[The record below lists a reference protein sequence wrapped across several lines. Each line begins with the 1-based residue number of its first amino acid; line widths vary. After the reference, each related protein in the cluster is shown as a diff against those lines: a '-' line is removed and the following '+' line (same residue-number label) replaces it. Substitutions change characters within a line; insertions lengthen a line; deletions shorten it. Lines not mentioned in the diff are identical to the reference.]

1 MKNSNI
7 LLTNKLAE
15 VTSEKD
21 RIVEEKNAQLNQI
34 YAENQRLLA
43 EIHHL
48 KHQLQGQTFSN
59 ILSLQLHEHADVIRA
74 FKQQC
79 EKVLIDNGINFRTN
93 SSRSKY
99 NSNSF
104 CENNSSDNTHT
115 NNNKNSNHSDS
126 LSGSNSNFDSSN
138 SYDYNK
144 KSVIDDIEAFRF
156 LNARAFVLEAA
167 VLLYT
172 EYVKYVKDTF
182 GTYPIRINTEAF
194 KSCMAQLTPF
204 KDNAGRSIVVM
215 RQKYIDPLAWKAKLK
230 PAMFALIDLLSRDEE
245 IMVNGYTLLIDM
257 HDVQMST
264 FTLEYV
270 SDHSK
275 VVQEVVPVKR
285 GHVLLVR
292 NPGFFN
298 IIYPIMTLFLTD
310 SWKRKIININFDL
323 PLLNNYITT
332 NNLPPKLALAL
343 NDPSKF
349 ANIDNDDSDLNSPN
363 ALFFENWVATKFQ
376 LLPHLY
382 VMK

>member
-1 MKNSNI
+1 
-7 LLTNKLAE
+7 
-15 VTSEKD
+15 
-21 RIVEEKNAQLNQI
+21 
-34 YAENQRLLA
+34 
-43 EIHHL
+43 
-48 KHQLQGQTFSN
+48 
-59 ILSLQLHEHADVIRA
+59 
-74 FKQQC
+74 
-79 EKVLIDNGINFRTN
+79 
-93 SSRSKY
+93 
-99 NSNSF
+99 
-104 CENNSSDNTHT
+104 
-115 NNNKNSNHSDS
+115 
-126 LSGSNSNFDSSN
+126 
-138 SYDYNK
+138 
-144 KSVIDDIEAFRF
+144 
-156 LNARAFVLEAA
+156 
-167 VLLYT
+167 
-172 EYVKYVKDTF
+172 
-182 GTYPIRINTEAF
+182 
-194 KSCMAQLTPF
+194 
-204 KDNAGRSIVVM
+204 
-215 RQKYIDPLAWKAKLK
+215 
-230 PAMFALIDLLSRDEE
+230 
-245 IMVNGYTLLIDM
+245 MVNGYTLLIDM